1 MALKGSR
8 NQEINGN
15 LKLKLNGGREGSEM
29 LSANL
34 ISVKVS
40 SSEKISEGRAFPILM
55 LDAAFQ

>member
-40 SSEKISEGRAFPILM
+40 SSEKLV
-55 LDAAFQ
+55 